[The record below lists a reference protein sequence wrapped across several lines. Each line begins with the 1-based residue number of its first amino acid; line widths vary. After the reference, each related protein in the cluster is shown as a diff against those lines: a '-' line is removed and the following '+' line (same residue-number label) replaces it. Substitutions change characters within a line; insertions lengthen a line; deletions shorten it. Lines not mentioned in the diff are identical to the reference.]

1 MTSRKRMQTQE
12 LVQVFVASI
21 ESKVAENLT
30 CCTESVLVIEAG
42 AADDNPSIRVPYV
55 AALPINGSLLWGFKS
70 EPEPQIG
77 NRTFDAKAARVLGGG
92 SIVNG
97 MMYDRA
103 AAADYNA
110 WEALG
115 NKGWGWEGLYSFF
128 KKSTE
133 FIEPSASVAEEFG
146 ITWDPKA

>member
-1 MTSRKRMQTQE
+1 M
-12 LVQVFVASI
+12 
-21 ESKVAENLT
+21 
-30 CCTESVLVIEAG
+30 CYTETVLVIEAG
-42 AADDNPSIRVPYV
+42 AADDNPSTRVPYA

-70 EPEPQIG
+70 QPEPEIA

-103 AAADYNA
+103 AATDFDA

-115 NKGWGWEGLYSFF
+115 NKGWGWDGLFPFF

-133 FIEPSASVAEEFG
+133 FIEPSQKAAEEFG
-146 ITWDPKA
+146 ITWDSEA